1 MSYRSKETE
10 KVNNNFKNQHIL
22 MYIRY
27 YTTFN
32 LLFLSEC
39 INDVLDLGL
48 TNHKLSYSISS
59 TKMNIRK
66 IWAGNYV

>member
-1 MSYRSKETE
+1 MSYRFKETE
-10 KVNNNFKNQHIL
+10 KVNDNFMNQQIL

-39 INDVLDLGL
+39 INDVFDLGL
-48 TNHKLSYSISS
+48 DKPQTFLLHKF
-59 TKMNIRK
+59 N
-66 IWAGNYV
+66 